1 MPESPRRVDL
11 RLTIPAA
18 APYRA
23 VAAELAEKF
32 AEFLGAKQAAAKSLG
47 EALAGQVASL
57 ADSQPVDA
65 AILIDMAAEDGQVV
79 VTANAGSTTRRTT
92 CPLPD

>member
-11 RLTIPAA
+11 RLTIPAS

-32 AEFLGAKQAAAKSLG
+32 AEYLGAKEAAAKSLA
-47 EALAGQVASL
+47 EDLATQVAAL
-57 ADSQPVDA
+57 ADSQPIDA
-65 AILIDMAAEDGQVV
+65 AIRIDMAAEDGQIV
-79 VTANAGSTTRRTT
+79 VTANAGSATSRTT

>member
-11 RLTIPAA
+11 RLTIPAS

-23 VAAELAEKF
+23 VAIELAEKF
-32 AEFLGAKQAAAKSLG
+32 AEYLGARQAAAKSLAA
-47 EALAGQVASL
+47 ELSRQVAAL
-57 ADSQPVDA
+57 ADSHPVDG
-65 AILIDMAAEDGQVV
+65 AILIDMTAEDGQIV
-79 VTANAGSTTRRTT
+79 VTANAGSATRRTT

>member
-32 AEFLGAKQAAAKSLG
+32 AEYLGAKEAAAKSLS
-47 EALAGQVASL
+47 EDLAKQVAAL
-57 ADSQPVDA
+57 ADSQPIDA
-65 AILIDMAAEDGQVV
+65 AIRIDMAAEDGQIV
-79 VTANAGSTTRRTT
+79 VTANAGSATSRTT

>member
-11 RLTIPAA
+11 RLTIPASS
-18 APYRA
+18 PYRA
-23 VAAELAEKF
+23 AAVELAEKF
-32 AEFLGAKQAAAKSLG
+32 AEYLGARQAAAKSL
-47 EALAGQVASL
+47 AKDLAGLVAAL

-65 AILIDMAAEDGQVV
+65 AILIDMTAEDGQVV
-79 VTANAGSTTRRTT
+79 VTANAVSASRRTT